1 MITLITL
8 ITMISSITSITMITK
23 DWETGMYIMTFLS
36 DRIRPSWSTH
46 IATCHI
52 DIASNTGL
60 FLLLY
65 CSPPCF
71 LSSR

>member
-1 MITLITL
+1 
-8 ITMISSITSITMITK
+8 
-23 DWETGMYIMTFLS
+23 MYIKTLFS
-36 DRIRPSWSTH
+36 DRFWPLWSTH
-46 IATCHI
+46 IATCYI
-52 DIASNTGL
+52 GIASNTGL